1 MSTLEKL
8 RDAVDALEAAVYT
21 LELRDG
27 VSDREQEAQDIAEA
41 RIRARRVL
49 ELLLNFRAA
58 NGGMTGR

>member
-1 MSTLEKL
+1 MSNLEKL
-8 RDAVDALEAAVYT
+8 RDAADDLEAAVYT
-21 LELRDG
+21 LELRAG

-58 NGGMTGR
+58 KGGKGA

>member
-58 NGGMTGR
+58 KGGKGA